1 MIPVLRADAGQTQ
14 KLDQRNRANAARMLQ
29 NMGGFGSPHMPQKS
43 EMAIWAAVITALDN
57 CQESDAPLATLGEFI
72 GQLQDKGWARDDV
85 REVERCVLELMR
97 WRKEQKT
104 CPPRMQS
111 GRPESPQ
118 FENSQGGAHFRADR

>member
-1 MIPVLRADAGQTQ
+1 
-14 KLDQRNRANAARMLQ
+14 
-29 NMGGFGSPHMPQKS
+29 MPQKS

-97 WRKEQKT
+97 WRKEQKS

-111 GRPESPQ
+111 GRTESPQ
-118 FENSQGGAHFRADR
+118 FEKSQGGEQIRADR